1 MKHNSKI
8 PMPLR
13 FLSTTIISLALLHT
27 FVKYCLIRNRGNYI
41 LFLVGTK
48 TCHLTDYQI
57 YFLQTSRSPSRNLEQ
72 QNDLHCF
79 KNIGKYKCNQK
90 KRRHYTKLIK
100 RYTYIM
106 HTKTTTEKNL
116 NYTKHCSLNTSI
128 NVTYSHIYIL

>member
-90 KRRHYTKLIK
+90 KKETLHQINQTIHVYNAYKNDYGKVPKLYKTLLIK
-100 RYTYIM
+100 Y
-106 HTKTTTEKNL
+106 
-116 NYTKHCSLNTSI
+116 KH
-128 NVTYSHIYIL
+128 